1 MADEFSTQTSA
12 NNTCTARAF
21 AKVNLHL
28 AVGPARPD
36 GFHEL
41 VTIFQSLDLADTVR
55 ITCAEAESDSSVVS
69 DDSGLHESNPGH
81 SVAHDSPI
89 HGTLVQALTVTGR
102 DSEAVPTDVTNL
114 AWQAVDAVAAALR
127 AAHTKELTL
136 PQVTIA
142 INKNIPVAGGM
153 AGGSADAA
161 AALRAANA
169 LFSSYAGVSALDE
182 QVIHKLAAQLGSDVP
197 FCLHGHTALGQG
209 RGEKLHAVPTTGIYH
224 WALVAN
230 AQGLSTP
237 RVFAVFDEIV
247 ERDTLVG
254 KQPQKNPIPSE
265 TASLAAALQAG
276 DAQQLAGL
284 LRNDLQQSAL
294 HIRPDLREIL
304 DTGEHAGALA
314 GIVSGSGPTCAFL
327 CADEQAARQVAA
339 EVEMKIAGTRGII
352 ATSPA
357 ARAELVES

>member
-1 MADEFSTQTSA
+1 MADEFFTPTSP
-12 NNTCTARAF
+12 NKSCTARAF

-55 ITCAEAESDSSVVS
+55 ITCAETESDSACTS
-69 DDSGLHESNPGH
+69 DDSGLQESNRGYF
-81 SVAHDSPI
+81 VAHDSPI
-89 HGTLVQALTVTGR
+89 HDTFVQGLTVTGQ
-102 DSEAVPTDVTNL
+102 DSESVPTDASNL

-127 AAHTKELTL
+127 AEHTKELTL

-169 LFSSYAGVSALDE
+169 LFSSYAGVAALDE
-182 QVIHKLAAQLGSDVP
+182 QVMQKLAAQLGSDVP

-209 RGEKLHAVPTTGIYH
+209 RGEKLHAVPTTGVYH

-237 RVFAVFDEIV
+237 HVFSAFDELSDGL
-247 ERDTLVG
+247 RKTD
-254 KQPQKNPIPSE
+254 PSPEE
-265 TASLAAALQAG
+265 TAALEAALQAG
-276 DAQQLAGL
+276 NTQQVAAL
-284 LRNDLQQSAL
+284 LRNDLQATAL
-294 HIRPDLREIL
+294 QIRPDLRKVVQA
-304 DTGEHAGALA
+304 GYQAGALA

-339 EVEMKIAGTRGII
+339 EVEKKIAGTRGLI
-352 ATSPA
+352 ASSPA

>member
-1 MADEFSTQTSA
+1 MADEFFTQTST
-12 NNTCTARAF
+12 NKTCTARAF

-55 ITCAEAESDSSVVS
+55 IAFVEAESDSACTS
-69 DDSGLHESNPGH
+69 DDSGLHESHPGY

-89 HGTLVQALTVTGR
+89 HDTLVQALTVTGR
-102 DSEAVPTDVTNL
+102 DSESVPTDATNL

-127 AAHTKELTL
+127 AEHTKELAL

-169 LFSSYAGVSALDE
+169 LFSSYAGVSALDG

-197 FCLHGHTALGQG
+197 FCLHGYTALGQG

-237 RVFAVFDEIV
+237 QVFSAFDELSGGLR
-247 ERDTLVG
+247 ETD
-254 KQPQKNPIPSE
+254 PSPKE
-265 TASLAAALQAG
+265 TAALAAALQAG
-276 DAQQLAGL
+276 NAQQVAAL
-284 LRNDLQQSAL
+284 LRNDLQATAL
-294 HIRPDLREIL
+294 QIRPDLREIVQA
-304 DTGEHAGALA
+304 GYQAGALA

-327 CADEQAARQVAA
+327 CADEQVARQVAT
-339 EVEMKIAGTRGII
+339 EVERKIAGTRGII